1 LVLVIGQSVFSAL
14 AAGVLL
20 LHALFVLWVIFGAF
34 FTEGRPVLRWFHIG
48 SLLWGIFTEL
58 SPWQCPLTI
67 LEDWLESQAGIRPYE
82 GGFLLHYLDAIVYP
96 NLSATVLTAAGV
108 AICAF
113 NLAVYA
119 RQFWKSRKQRSQRPL
134 ES

>member
-1 LVLVIGQSVFSAL
+1 MPLIVDQSVFTAL
-14 AAGVLL
+14 ASGVLL
-20 LHALFVLWVIFGAF
+20 LHALFVLWVVFGAF

-67 LEDWLESQAGIRPYE
+67 LEDWLEGQAGVRPYE

-96 NLSATVLTAAGV
+96 NISATVLTAAGV
-108 AICAF
+108 AICAL

-119 RQFWKSRKQRSQRPL
+119 RQFWKSRRLHTQCSH
-134 ES
+134 

>member
-1 LVLVIGQSVFSAL
+1 VDQSVFSAL

-20 LHALFVLWVIFGAF
+20 LHVLFVLWVVFGAF

-67 LEDWLESQAGIRPYE
+67 IEDWLEIQAGVRPYE

-96 NLSATVLTAAGV
+96 NISARVLTAAGV
-108 AICAF
+108 AVCTL

-119 RQFWKSRKQRSQRPL
+119 RRFWKSRKLTVSP
-134 ES
+134 